1 VVVLGSWVAA
11 TTVSI
16 WVSLDFFFFF
26 LEWRWWLICCW
37 WQVSLF
43 WGVYVTGVWSDWGLW
58 IVIVIG
64 NNQNLVFDTK
74 VDA

>member
-1 VVVLGSWVAA
+1 
-11 TTVSI
+11 
-16 WVSLDFFFFF
+16 
-26 LEWRWWLICCW
+26 
-37 WQVSLF
+37 
-43 WGVYVTGVWSDWGLW
+43 VTGVWSDWGLW